1 VSKSISKSE
10 TSEGNNTSAT
20 TNPPRFLGAALHI
33 GRAFSLTPL
42 YKHAIELLES
52 PNSDISK
59 NEAGQEPQRIFEQL
73 YSEQE
78 HARLLFLAEER
89 AKRPAWRN
97 WLADIFSSSEGKRA
111 VEQIIKPNEAEAGKE
126 TPQKDGESE
135 FGITLDYSNSL
146 FQDLMG
152 SAQDLQFVT
161 FGEQQKNE
169 GAKDASGAP
178 SRVVGKGRAWMKSN
192 HPMKLPLDL
201 SSAPGPFSGMDVLNP
216 ISNSNS
222 ASDPNPNPESP
233 PLDNNPPHSG
243 EPSSSWSTIS
253 LLTNTVTPSLS
264 IPAAINFHATEPEL
278 SDELWNGLWFHNSS
292 RRLLVQQVKIRT
304 ANPNPDS
311 FVITTPPLSS
321 SDPFLGREDSD
332 SDSDTYSDLKQ
343 DAVHYLDIRP
353 GKTPL
358 GAWTDEGRWVS
369 WKSVCGGFGEGVFGD
384 GLREGVGEFDF
395 GGEGEGEEHGHGTG
409 EGRENGKG
417 EGRIGGVG
425 EWVEEGE
432 GFVKGLWGMVVGDG
446 DTDAGEEKEKGDG
459 SSAGSGGEG
468 VEGGFQQFVGLV
480 ESKEEDGEGGNKN
493 KNESQASSEKA
504 EGEGWKEADH
514 GSGNGKG
521 DEQGQK
527 QKFAQQQQGGIRDD
541 DRIEGGKEGD
551 LKHDSKPETDDYEKG
566 SEDKNDGQ
574 KVEVE
579 NNERLK
585 DHDGHTSAKLE
596 EEGKDDAGKVEEGKV
611 EEGVVRYVDENGDE
625 KIEKMQKEEEED
637 RKDENKLDAEV
648 EGKEK
653 A

>member
-1 VSKSISKSE
+1 MKFGHLPGGPRQRQRGSRARIIASHLLSPFRRRIRSRLLLLLIGLAGILFIVHGRRHSNKLHSTSSTLTTHVPTGISGAIATYGETENQDTRWEDSKSQNEADSNHIVLKKPRFHLLIPAYNPSAAICRTLLSAAILNYPPPTLIGHGSSPAVKEKSDNDLVKRTFSFLTGKEVRDDDLVMVVSKDTIFQLPATIALTRFFSTIHTSSNTLLTKYGHIPNTPSSNKPRNQRPQRYTPKVLFSASKSCSHAPDSQTCQSIPDSPLPHLVSKSISKSE

-97 WLADIFSSSEGKRA
+97 WLADIFSSSEGNRA

-192 HPMKLPLDL
+192 HPMQLPLDL

-264 IPAAINFHATEPEL
+264 IPAAINFHATELEL

-358 GAWTDEGRWVS
+358 GAWTDEG
-369 WKSVCGGFGEGVFGD
+369 
-384 GLREGVGEFDF
+384 
-395 GGEGEGEEHGHGTG
+395 
-409 EGRENGKG
+409 
-417 EGRIGGVG
+417 
-425 EWVEEGE
+425 
-432 GFVKGLWGMVVGDG
+432 
-446 DTDAGEEKEKGDG
+446 
-459 SSAGSGGEG
+459 
-468 VEGGFQQFVGLV
+468 
-480 ESKEEDGEGGNKN
+480 
-493 KNESQASSEKA
+493 
-504 EGEGWKEADH
+504 
-514 GSGNGKG
+514 
-521 DEQGQK
+521 
-527 QKFAQQQQGGIRDD
+527 
-541 DRIEGGKEGD
+541 
-551 LKHDSKPETDDYEKG
+551 
-566 SEDKNDGQ
+566 
-574 KVEVE
+574 
-579 NNERLK
+579 
-585 DHDGHTSAKLE
+585 
-596 EEGKDDAGKVEEGKV
+596 
-611 EEGVVRYVDENGDE
+611 
-625 KIEKMQKEEEED
+625 
-637 RKDENKLDAEV
+637 
-648 EGKEK
+648 
-653 A
+653 